1 MQDAMTATI
10 AVAGLFFSIMC
21 ALLLEEFIF
30 GGLFHLLRPMRRN
43 PADVWHGS
51 STRERGSETRATQDD
66 LFGNSELK

>member
-43 PADVWHGS
+43 P
-51 STRERGSETRATQDD
+51 TRPRPQDD